1 MDVGAFVAAGVT
13 GVIVL
18 VGACVFSVVGVGDW
32 YVGRGG
38 GVWDGI
44 RVSDGLKVWVGA
56 LVLVVVRVGVGVM
69 LGTAVGGCPS
79 TVNRPDVF
87 QDRPTNI

>member
-1 MDVGAFVAAGVT
+1 
-13 GVIVL
+13 
-18 VGACVFSVVGVGDW
+18 
-32 YVGRGG
+32 
-38 GVWDGI
+38 
-44 RVSDGLKVWVGA
+44 VSDGRKIWVGA